1 MKQWL
6 DTSKLA
12 RNAAGVSHSCGKWYC
27 CHSNP
32 ALDCNIGY
40 VRHTTLPCATLY
52 WLYACICSAI
62 QCSANPICHV
72 SGLLHSALHTNNWMH
87 KPKLSASLSFPLW
100 PDLQWHLHTN
110 PGRQDWLMVA
120 SMQLTLT
127 QQLAIELAER
137 KHICLANVSCKCYV
151 IKCWRMQ
158 AVGGHTT
165 KADYLSPP
173 SRNSVF
179 IIRNEQGQQVSCL

>member
-72 SGLLHSALHTNNWMH
+72 SGLLHSALHTNIWMH

-100 PDLQWHLHTN
+100 PDLQWHSTQTQGDKIGWWLPQCNWRWPSNLQLNLLKGSTSA
-110 PGRQDWLMVA
+110 WLMSPV
-120 SMQLTLT
+120 SVTLSS
-127 QQLAIELAER
+127 AEECR
-137 KHICLANVSCKCYV
+137 LLVVTRLKQTI
-151 IKCWRMQ
+151 
-158 AVGGHTT
+158 
-165 KADYLSPP
+165 YLPHP
-173 SRNSVF
+173 GTVY
-179 IIRNEQGQQVSCL
+179 L